1 MRERFIYK
9 KFIYINMY
17 VRIYSSEIYNVLISH
32 IKTKKWRATIY
43 LMLTVI
49 ITFNLVIVFD
59 CLTLHFD
66 LNKLTLGVNK
76 TKSCYIYGNNCF
88 QQI

>member
-1 MRERFIYK
+1 
-9 KFIYINMY
+9 MY
-17 VRIYSSEIYNVLISH
+17 VLTYVCIKKIDSSEIYNVLISH

-59 CLTLHFD
+59 CLTLHF
-66 LNKLTLGVNK
+66 L
-76 TKSCYIYGNNCF
+76 SE
-88 QQI
+88 

>member
-1 MRERFIYK
+1 
-9 KFIYINMY
+9 MY
-17 VRIYSSEIYNVLISH
+17 VLTYVCIKKIDSSEIYNVLISH

-76 TKSCYIYGNNCF
+76 TKYCYIYGNICF

>member
-1 MRERFIYK
+1 
-9 KFIYINMY
+9 MY
-17 VRIYSSEIYNVLISH
+17 VLTYVCIKKIDSSEIYNVLISH

-76 TKSCYIYGNNCF
+76 TKSCYIYGNICF
-88 QQI
+88 PQI

>member
-1 MRERFIYK
+1 MYVCMSVCMYMYK
-9 KFIYINMY
+9 KKID
-17 VRIYSSEIYNVLISH
+17 SSEIYNVLISH

-76 TKSCYIYGNNCF
+76 TKSCYIYGNICF
-88 QQI
+88 QQM

>member
-1 MRERFIYK
+1 
-9 KFIYINMY
+9 MY
-17 VRIYSSEIYNVLISH
+17 VRTYVCIKKIDSSEIYNVLISH

-76 TKSCYIYGNNCF
+76 TKSCYIYGNICLESLGLD
-88 QQI
+88 